1 MNCNKSNKNTAIR
14 KFFDVLFDYYGPQH
28 WWPCQSGARWEIIT
42 GAILTQNTAWT
53 NVEKAI
59 GNLLSSDVMSPE
71 SVLVTPD
78 MELQE
83 LIRPAGFF
91 TQKCAYLKAMAAFML
106 ERESAFEQSA
116 DVWALRKE
124 LLSVKG
130 VGRETADSILL
141 YAFNKPIFVIDAYTR
156 RIAERHLQLD
166 GTLHYDILQ
175 KIFMDALLAD
185 VAIYN
190 EYHAL
195 IVALCKESCHKAGCG
210 EICSKIS
217 DIAILD

>member
-1 MNCNKSNKNTAIR
+1 MKMNPIR
-14 KFFDVLFDYYGPQH
+14 KLFDILFDYYGPQK
-28 WWPCQSGARWEIIT
+28 WWPCQSGLRWEIIV

-59 GNLLSSDVMSPE
+59 GNLLSAGVMSPE
-71 SVLVTPD
+71 RVLATPD
-78 MELQE
+78 TDLQE

-91 TQKCAYLKAMAAFML
+91 TQKCAYLKAVAAFML
-106 ERESAFEQSA
+106 EREVVFEQST
-116 DVWALRKE
+116 DVWALRRE
-124 LLSVKG
+124 MLAVKG

-156 RIAERHLQLD
+156 RIAERHLHLD

-175 KIFMDALLAD
+175 KFFMDALPSN

-195 IVALCKESCHKAGCG
+195 IVALCKEFCHKAGCG

-217 DIAILD
+217 DIAI

>member
-1 MNCNKSNKNTAIR
+1 M
-14 KFFDVLFDYYGPQH
+14 
-28 WWPCQSGARWEIIT
+28 
-42 GAILTQNTAWT
+42 
-53 NVEKAI
+53 EKAI
-59 GNLLSSDVMSPE
+59 GNLLAAGVMSPE
-71 SVLVTPD
+71 KVLDTPND
-78 MELQE
+78 ELQE

-91 TQKCAYLKAMAAFML
+91 TQKCAYLKAVAAFML
-106 ERESAFEQSA
+106 EREVAFEQST
-116 DVWALRKE
+116 DVWSLRKE
-124 LLSVKG
+124 LLAAKG

-156 RIAERHLQLD
+156 RVAERHLHLD

-175 KIFMDALLAD
+175 KIFMDALPSD

-210 EICSKIS
+210 EICKSFFRSEKSSRKCHYGKSVFFSFSKIARDFS
-217 DIAILD
+217 RSFQGNFFNISGGKSHHRKFSIR

>member
-1 MNCNKSNKNTAIR
+1 MIMNPIHK
-14 KFFDVLFDYYGPQH
+14 LFDILFDCYGPQH
-28 WWPCQSGARWEIIT
+28 WWPCQSNLRWEIIA

-59 GNLLSSDVMSPE
+59 GNLLSSGVMSPE
-71 SVLVTPD
+71 RVLTTPD
-78 MELQE
+78 ARLQE
-83 LIRPAGFF
+83 LIHPAGFF

-106 ERESAFEQSA
+106 EREFAFEQSA

-124 LLSVKG
+124 LLAVKG

-141 YAFNKPIFVIDAYTR
+141 YAFNKPIFVIDAYAR
-156 RIAERHLQLD
+156 RIAGRHLHLD

-175 KIFMDALLAD
+175 KIFMDALPPD

-195 IVALCKESCHKAGCG
+195 IVALCKESCRKAGCG
-210 EICSKIS
+210 EICGKLF
-217 DIAILD
+217 DTAAIL

>member
-1 MNCNKSNKNTAIR
+1 MQNLNTPIGH
-14 KFFDVLFDYYGPQH
+14 FFTVLLDCYGPQK
-28 WWPCQSGARWEIIT
+28 WWPCQTGARWEIIA

-59 GNLLSSDVMSPE
+59 GNLLSADVMSPE
-71 SVLVTPD
+71 RVLATTD
-78 MELQE
+78 TELQE

-91 TQKCAYLKAMAAFML
+91 KQKCAYLKAMAAFML

-124 LLSVKG
+124 LLAVKG

-156 RIAERHLQLD
+156 RIAERHLGLD
-166 GTLHYDILQ
+166 GSVHYDILQ
-175 KIFMDALLAD
+175 KIFMDALPPD

-195 IVALCKESCHKAGCG
+195 IVTLCKDSCHKAGCG
-210 EICSKIS
+210 ERCKSLLKQ
-217 DIAILD
+217 

>member
-1 MNCNKSNKNTAIR
+1 MNPIR
-14 KFFDVLFDYYGPQH
+14 KLFDILFDYYGPQD
-28 WWPCQSGARWEIIT
+28 WWPCQTGARWEIIV

-59 GNLLSSDVMSPE
+59 GNLLSAGVMSPE

-78 MELQE
+78 TELQE

-106 ERESAFEQSA
+106 EREVEFEQSA

-124 LLSVKG
+124 LLAVKG

-141 YAFNKPIFVIDAYTR
+141 YAFEKPIFVIDAYTR
-156 RIAERHLQLD
+156 RVAARHLGLD
-166 GTLHYDILQ
+166 GTLPYDILQ
-175 KIFMDALLAD
+175 KIFMDALLPD
-185 VAIYN
+185 VAIFN

-195 IVALCKESCHKAGCG
+195 IVALCKESCHKSGCG
-210 EICSKIS
+210 GVCLKIS
-217 DIAILD
+217 DIAI

>member
-1 MNCNKSNKNTAIR
+1 M
-14 KFFDVLFDYYGPQH
+14 
-28 WWPCQSGARWEIIT
+28 
-42 GAILTQNTAWT
+42 
-53 NVEKAI
+53 EKAI
-59 GNLLSSDVMSPE
+59 GNLLGTDVMSPE
-71 SVLVTPD
+71 KVLETPD
-78 MELQE
+78 SELQE

-106 ERESAFEQSA
+106 EREAAYEQSA

-156 RIAERHLQLD
+156 RVAERHLHLD
-166 GTLHYDILQ
+166 GTLHYDTLQ
-175 KIFMDALLAD
+175 KIFMDALSPD
-185 VAIYN
+185 VTIYN

-195 IVALCKESCHKAGCG
+195 IVVLCKESCHKSACG

>member
-1 MNCNKSNKNTAIR
+1 MKTQSVEQKTNLIKA
-14 KFFDVLFDYYGPQH
+14 FFETLFDYYGPQK
-28 WWPCQSGARWEIIT
+28 WWPCQTGVRWEIIT
-42 GAILTQNTAWT
+42 GAILTQNTAWI

-59 GNLLSSDVMSPE
+59 GNLLSADEMSPE
-71 SVLVTPD
+71 RVLATPD
-78 MELQE
+78 TELQE

-91 TQKCAYLKAMAAFML
+91 TQKCAYLKAVAAFML

-156 RIAERHLQLD
+156 RVAERHLYLD
-166 GTLHYDILQ
+166 GTLHYDTLQ
-175 KIFMDALLAD
+175 KIFMDALPYDA
-185 VAIYN
+185 AIYN

-195 IVALCKESCHKAGCG
+195 IVALCKESCRKAGCG
-210 EICSKIS
+210 ERCKSLLKQ
-217 DIAILD
+217 

>member
-1 MNCNKSNKNTAIR
+1 MNPIR
-14 KFFDVLFDYYGPQH
+14 KFFDVFFEHYGPQK

-53 NVEKAI
+53 NVEKSI
-59 GNLLSSDVMSPE
+59 GNLFAADVMSPE
-71 SVLVTPD
+71 RVLATPD
-78 MELQE
+78 TDLQE

-106 ERESAFEQSA
+106 EREVAFEQSA
-116 DVWALRKE
+116 DVWTLRRE
-124 LLSVKG
+124 LLTVKG

-156 RIAERHLQLD
+156 RVAERHLHLD

-175 KIFMDALLAD
+175 KIFMDALPPD

-195 IVALCKESCHKAGCG
+195 IVALCKESCHKSGCG
-210 EICSKIS
+210 KFCESLENMKKV
-217 DIAILD
+217 